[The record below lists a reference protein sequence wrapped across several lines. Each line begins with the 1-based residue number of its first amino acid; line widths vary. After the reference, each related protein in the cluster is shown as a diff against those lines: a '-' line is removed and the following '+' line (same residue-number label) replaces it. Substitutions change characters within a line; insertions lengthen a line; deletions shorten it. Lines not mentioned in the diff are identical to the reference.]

1 MELNRLN
8 PIILQSLML
17 LVSLF
22 LAYLLF
28 VKEIFAAQN
37 FEIFNIFLP
46 HLANLVSRLPLHNH
60 LFDVV
65 NSCEE

>member
-8 PIILQSLML
+8 PIILQSLIL

-22 LAYLLF
+22 FAYLLF

-46 HLANLVSRLPLHNH
+46 HLANLVSRLTLHNH
-60 LFDVV
+60 LLDVV